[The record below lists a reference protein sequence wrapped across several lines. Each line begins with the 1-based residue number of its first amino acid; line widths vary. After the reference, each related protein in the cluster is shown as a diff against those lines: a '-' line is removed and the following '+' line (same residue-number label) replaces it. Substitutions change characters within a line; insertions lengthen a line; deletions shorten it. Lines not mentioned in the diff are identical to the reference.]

1 MAAGLEVLGRSGRGG
16 GNREQPVPGPDGRAR
31 RAARAATDATRRWA
45 RRAGGV
51 PKRGGNGDRSTAAI
65 LLATWAAPCCLSRSG
80 PSGLLRRMLI
90 DAPNP
95 SSLKAC

>member
-51 PKRGGNGDRSTAAI
+51 PNGEGTATGA
-65 LLATWAAPCCLSRSG
+65 
-80 PSGLLRRMLI
+80 RR
-90 DAPNP
+90 P
-95 SSLKAC
+95 SSWRRGPRLAACLGQAPLASCAAC